1 MTEHIVHHNTI
12 KQVSGTVY
20 IRHWKI
26 RPIYRLYKM
35 FVDPEFTDFVPFLII
50 NRMSI
55 NTFYKHFV

>member
-35 FVDPEFTDFVPFLII
+35 FVDPEFTDLVTYPA
-50 NRMSI
+50 
-55 NTFYKHFV
+55 